1 VKEKE
6 IIVKSTES
14 LEVTT
19 PSDREITMTRVFD
32 ADCGQVFEAYTN
44 PELVRR
50 WLLGPHGW
58 TMPVCEI
65 DLKIGGTFRY
75 VWSAPDKTDL
85 AMRGVYKEI
94 IRPERIDHTESF
106 DEDCEGGEALVTTTF
121 SQCGCKTAVTTTVRY
136 SSREVRD
143 AILNSGMEQ
152 GVAASYDRLEQMLP
166 GKP

>member
-1 VKEKE
+1 M
-6 IIVKSTES
+6 KSTES
-14 LEVTT
+14 LEVAT
-19 PSDREITMTRVFD
+19 SGDREIIMTRVFD

-50 WLLGPHGW
+50 WLLGPPGW

-65 DLKIGGTFRY
+65 DLKAGGVFHY
-75 VWSAPDKTDL
+75 VWRAPGNADL
-85 AMRGVYKEI
+85 AMRGVYSEI
-94 IRPERIDHTESF
+94 VRPKRIVHTESF
-106 DEDCEGGEALVTTTF
+106 DEGCTGSEALVTTTF
-121 SQCGCKTAVTTTVRY
+121 LQSGCKTTVTTTVRY

-143 AILNSGMEQ
+143 AILQSGMEH